1 MQTYAYVH
9 VFIPI
14 PGQINKQCEAV
25 ELYWHQTPHV
35 SFAQRARLFLG
46 QKGLGWQRAHRSMTQ
61 IRVAPSLKSPQ
72 WQSTAGVVQRV
83 YGQAANWIN
92 LVPPLTERWHSVR
105 GGSQEIRQG
114 FKGKNLHSP
123 VLLVS
128 IDLQVR
134 HGISYN
140 VRPVNQQKGR
150 GSRWAAP
157 RENIRVIWNKSPR
170 VFVSHQLKRDEQ
182 YSRICKT
189 PVEQRC
195 SFPSHWKMMEKTW
208 NIRMPANPGEK
219 ASKRLLVV

>member
-35 SFAQRARLFLG
+35 SFAQRAGLFLG

-114 FKGKNLHSP
+114 FKGRNLHSP

-128 IDLQVR
+128 IDLQV
-134 HGISYN
+134 
-140 VRPVNQQKGR
+140 KA
-150 GSRWAAP
+150 W
-157 RENIRVIWNKSPR
+157 
-170 VFVSHQLKRDEQ
+170 HQLQ
-182 YSRICKT
+182 CT
-189 PVEQRC
+189 
-195 SFPSHWKMMEKTW
+195 
-208 NIRMPANPGEK
+208 
-219 ASKRLLVV
+219 ASESAEGKGQ